1 MSSHNGPT
9 TQSSEAPA
17 SDWSAQSSE
26 RPLPDAETGKVMRTI
41 WNWETRVWEHEYEK
55 HDFSWEERQY
65 YPMRKPCSLPPLP
78 ISRPPLDAT
87 ASMVMYTAFD
97 WEKSRWEHGYQC
109 GGWTYFPPGSFASLR
124 SLPSLTDP
132 LLVPPPSPPTRLPSP
147 HPTFGRAIS
156 FGFNTYAAM
165 WSVTYED
172 GTAVP
177 ISDAELEQMFPEGV
191 PF

>member
-65 YPMRKPCSLPPLP
+65 YPMRKPCSLPPPP

-97 WEKSRWEHGYQC
+97 WEK
-109 GGWTYFPPGSFASLR
+109 R